1 MDYNQLQKKVRL
13 DQNHMRLYLTFLI
26 KTIQSEQG
34 RTLLINQVGSSP
46 EYIDYAVEHLTPFCN
61 TIKNSELSE
70 LLVLSNRI
78 DRMMSHEL
86 IEPHKII
93 ALDRLL
99 VNTNF

>member
-1 MDYNQLQKKVRL
+1 MEYNELEKRVRL
-13 DQNHMRLYLTFLI
+13 NPNHMRLYLTFLLE
-26 KTIQSEQG
+26 TIQS

-61 TIKNSELSE
+61 SIKNSDLSE

-93 ALDRLL
+93 ALDRILI
-99 VNTNF
+99 NINF